1 MLLQLTDFS
10 SEPLYR
16 QISRQLAERIRRG
29 DVRGRLDSIRS
40 LARGQRVSIHTVE
53 RAYNELVNDG
63 LLKSH
68 QDSTFVVPHDIAT
81 YVETEHSDDL
91 EDQSSN
97 LQLAHKIQKNF
108 LPAQYM
114 SDEFVSITASSE
126 ACDAVGGDLYDY
138 FRIDD
143 SRYGLV
149 IADACGHGF
158 PAALL
163 ISQIQAIIKSEVKNG
178 SSLTDTMNFINSH
191 IRATFLKGK
200 FITLF
205 YGIYEKTTG
214 ELTYINAGHN
224 FPFVVKQSRQ
234 HHFLTTSSPALGLTD
249 AINFNMDSIE
259 LEAGDRLVLYT
270 DGITEAMNNNRE
282 EFGEERLLDMIKD
295 NNEKSAHELV
305 DNILDQVTE
314 HGQNFM
320 DDRTIMIFDIKQ
332 KIQKTRCA

>member
-1 MLLQLTDFS
+1 MIMLLQLTDFS

-29 DVRGRLDSIRS
+29 DVRGRLESIRS
-40 LARGQRVSIHTVE
+40 LARGQRVSIHTVK
-53 RAYNELVNDG
+53 RAYNELVRDG
-63 LLKSH
+63 LLESH
-68 QDSTFVVPHDIAT
+68 HDSTFVVAPDIPQYNKAE
-81 YVETEHSDDL
+81 YMNAEL
-91 EDQSSN
+91 SN
-97 LQLAHKIQKNF
+97 LALAQKIQKNF
-108 LPAQYM
+108 LPAQTM
-114 SDEFVSITASSE
+114 VDDHICITASSE
-126 ACDAVGGDLYDY
+126 ACDAVGGDMYDY

-158 PAALL
+158 AAALL

-205 YGIYEKTTG
+205 YGIYETTTG
-214 ELTYINAGHN
+214 ELTYINAGHH
-224 FPFVVKQSRQ
+224 FPFIVKQNRLHQ
-234 HHFLTTSSPALGLTD
+234 FLTTSSPALGLTD
-249 AINFNMDSIE
+249 FINFNMDTHQ

-305 DNILDQVTE
+305 DSILDQVTE
-314 HGQNFM
+314 HGKNIL
-320 DDRTIMIFDIKQ
+320 DDRTIMIFDIKP
-332 KIQKTRCA
+332 INQKTRCA